1 MKSASFQKWEIFWMD
16 PLQGCWQIW
25 KPWNAAEDSKWQH
38 LRKGPALLRGSR
50 GQHWQ
55 SRASTCVGPGGST
68 GSQGPALLCES
79 RGQHWQSRASTPV
92 WVQGAA
98 LAVKGQHSCVGPG
111 GSTGS
116 QGPELLRGSRGQQ
129 WQSRASTPSWVQG
142 AALAVRGQHSCVG
155 PGGSTGSQGPA
166 LLCGSR
172 GQHWQSRASIPS
184 AQKNVFVLVYKEKKN
199 ITKRNH
205 YMKIQQKLSYSDF
218 FFFFF
223 KPSDEAQFLFPF
235 FCCFF
240 WKLMY
245 QLHNEDF
252 MGQAFILALVI
263 LPQRSKTQH
272 EMCADSKVN
281 VRS

>member
-116 QGPELLRGSRGQQ
+116 QGP
-129 WQSRASTPSWVQG
+129 
-142 AALAVRGQHSCVG
+142 
-155 PGGSTGSQGPA
+155 A

-184 AQKNVFVLVYKEKKN
+184 AQKTVFVLVYKEKKN
-199 ITKRNH
+199 ITKRNN
-205 YMKIQQKLSYSDF
+205 YMKIQQKLSFSDF
-218 FFFFF
+218 FFFF
-223 KPSDEAQFLFPF
+223 
-235 FCCFF
+235 
-240 WKLMY
+240 
-245 QLHNEDF
+245 
-252 MGQAFILALVI
+252 
-263 LPQRSKTQH
+263 
-272 EMCADSKVN
+272 
-281 VRS
+281 